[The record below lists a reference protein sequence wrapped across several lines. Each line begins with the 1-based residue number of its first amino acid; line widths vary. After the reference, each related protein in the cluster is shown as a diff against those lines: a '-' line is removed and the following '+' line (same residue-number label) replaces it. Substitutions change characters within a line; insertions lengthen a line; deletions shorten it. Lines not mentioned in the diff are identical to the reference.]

1 MEAVLQADKMLGEE
15 EKKRKKQEAL
25 LLQQEAD
32 KKLLIA
38 EHERQQRQ
46 HEADMRAQAEKMEQC
61 ELRMKEE
68 YGAKMEAIQKQME
81 NERREVQ

>member
-1 MEAVLQADKMLGEE
+1 MEAVLQADKILSEE

-25 LLQQEAD
+25 IQQQEAD
-32 KKLLIA
+32 KKLLVA
-38 EHERQQRQ
+38 EHERQRRA

-68 YGAKMEAIQKQME
+68 YGAKMDAIQRQME
-81 NERREVQ
+81 NERREV